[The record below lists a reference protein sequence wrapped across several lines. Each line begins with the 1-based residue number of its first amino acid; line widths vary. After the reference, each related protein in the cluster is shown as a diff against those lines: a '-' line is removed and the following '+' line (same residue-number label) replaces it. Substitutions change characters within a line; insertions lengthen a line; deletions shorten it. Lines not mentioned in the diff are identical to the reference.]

1 MKEFALLDS
10 SGNLRA
16 VSATPSEG
24 QALFDEQQEVPERSS
39 FRNGTY
45 FDEIYHGRTG
55 YEFVH
60 HLNVYEWT
68 HPPLGKVFISIGIR
82 IFGMCPFRLENCR
95 VLYSVYLCYR
105 LYTFLAKK
113 LLKKSWLAIVTLPFA
128 HIRLYAS
135 SHRQE
140 LQQ

>member
-10 SGNLRA
+10 SGNLIEP

-55 YEFVH
+55 YE
-60 HLNVYEWT
+60 
-68 HPPLGKVFISIGIR
+68 
-82 IFGMCPFRLENCR
+82 
-95 VLYSVYLCYR
+95 
-105 LYTFLAKK
+105 LYTSKR
-113 LLKKSWLAIVTLPFA
+113 
-128 HIRLYAS
+128 IRMDSPTAW
-135 SHRQE
+135 
-140 LQQ
+140 

>member
-10 SGNLRA
+10 SGNLIEP

-82 IFGMCPFRLENCR
+82 IFGMCPFGWRIVGTVFGIFMLPLIYLLQRNC
-95 VLYSVYLCYR
+95 
-105 LYTFLAKK
+105 
-113 LLKKSWLAIVTLPFA
+113 
-128 HIRLYAS
+128 
-135 SHRQE
+135 
-140 LQQ
+140 